1 MAENHTPTIGLNQ
14 YSGTDYFMREDF
26 NADNMKIDEAI
37 KELRNSPTKIKL
49 REFVLEQEATLL
61 HIDLSDLDFTEYDYI
76 HIDEEHNAKIFI
88 RIDAEE
94 NKSGTSR
101 SLNTASNS
109 YDTSTGTISA
119 HSYFGRFTMY
129 IHHCTQTRSALTTS
143 DNSYQDICYGTATIP
158 WAQAKGV
165 YYKCTT
171 NNNKFPVGYKITI
184 WGEK

>member
-1 MAENHTPTIGLNQ
+1 MAENHTPTLGLNQ

-26 NADNMKIDEAI
+26 NADNMKIDGAI
-37 KELRNSPTKIKL
+37 KELRNSPYKIKL
-49 REFVLEQEATLL
+49 REFVLEQEATIL

-76 HIDEEHNAKIFI
+76 HIDEEHNAKILI
-88 RIDAEE
+88 VIDAEE
-94 NKSGTSR
+94 NKSGISR
-101 SLNTASNS
+101 SLNSALNS
-109 YDTSTGTISA
+109 TDTGTGIIFA
-119 HSYFGRFTMY
+119 YANFGRFTMY
-129 IHHCTQTRSALTTS
+129 IHHCAKTRSALTTS
-143 DNSYQDICYGTATIP
+143 DNSYQDIRYGTATVA